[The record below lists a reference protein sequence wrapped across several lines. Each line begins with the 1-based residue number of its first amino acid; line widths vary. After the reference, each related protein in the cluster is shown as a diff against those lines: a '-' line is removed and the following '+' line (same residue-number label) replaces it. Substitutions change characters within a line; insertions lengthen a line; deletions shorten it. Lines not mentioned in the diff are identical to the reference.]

1 MATCGNMGRSRR
13 NICAFSVAVFVLLLS
28 SGGLSAPVE
37 EPQGDASQS
46 LSLSREPAK
55 ESPAAAANPKD
66 LTTKPEDAVTEPKDP
81 VTEPKDTEPKD
92 PVTEPKDTEPKDP
105 VMEPKDTE
113 PKDPVMEPKDA
124 KPKDPVT
131 EPNDAKPKDPVTEPK
146 DTEPKDPVTEPK
158 DTEPKDLVTGPK
170 DTKPKDPVTEPKDPV
185 TEPKDTK
192 PKDPVTEPEDTE
204 PKDLVTGPKDT
215 KPKYPVTE
223 PKESATN
230 LQDPTTVK
238 VEAPEVDQKTGTELK
253 STTERKGD
261 SSVTIFDSSA
271 DKLLQNSDDDAKSD
285 KNDKNPDDAGAAEEH
300 ASSETTQVSTVESPT
315 GSAEVHEPTN
325 PVTEGA
331 EEADSEFT
339 QSNSDLL
346 DTTGKEQGPQIN
358 IEDED
363 DEDGDV
369 DGEDTYVDGD
379 LTDVTDS
386 IFVGNDD
393 PKDPTENRRQQQAEQ
408 MEETRYKGVDSYS
421 TEDEDSH
428 FFFHLVI
435 LAFLVA
441 IGYITYHNKRKIFHL
456 AQNRRWKDS
465 LCSRNTVE
473 YHRLDQ
479 NVNEAMPS
487 LKMTR
492 DYIF

>member
-92 PVTEPKDTEPKDP
+92 PDTEPKDL
-105 VMEPKDTE
+105 VMEPK
-113 PKDPVMEPKDA
+113 
-124 KPKDPVT
+124 
-131 EPNDAKPKDPVTEPK
+131 DAKPKDPVTEPK

-170 DTKPKDPVTEPKDPV
+170 DTKPKDPVTEP
-185 TEPKDTK
+185 
-192 PKDPVTEPEDTE
+192 EDTE
-204 PKDLVTGPKDT
+204 PKDLVTEPKDT

-339 QSNSDLL
+339 QSDSDLL

-379 LTDVTDS
+379 LTDVSDS